1 MPIEAVPTRGPL
13 ALLSHHRPAP
23 VDVDGP
29 GMERA
34 EKVSDRSEAE
44 GKTGLLGPGM
54 CRVNS
59 QGTLIRVPVPGTDIK
74 GKARRRGGPRQQI
87 PRSSVEYNHPGQNQG
102 N

>member
-44 GKTGLLGPGM
+44 GKTACLARACAVSSPRGPSYVSGPGHGH
-54 CRVNS
+54 
-59 QGTLIRVPVPGTDIK
+59 QG
-74 GKARRRGGPRQQI
+74 
-87 PRSSVEYNHPGQNQG
+87 
-102 N
+102 